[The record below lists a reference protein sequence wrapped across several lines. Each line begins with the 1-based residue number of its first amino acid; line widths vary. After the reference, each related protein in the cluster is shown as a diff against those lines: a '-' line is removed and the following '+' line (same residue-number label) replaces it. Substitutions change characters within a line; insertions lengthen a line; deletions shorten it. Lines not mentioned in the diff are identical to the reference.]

1 MFVFVARPFAYI
13 CKRSVTCVQGAEKSE
28 FCARFQSGVFLK
40 TQRQKKRGNSALFR
54 ILYDYYYSSKVI
66 LIMHGEVLSAR
77 SVNGATIVHVE
88 SVDGVRTVSG
98 GRILSNSSNSKS
110 KFKRERHDGTMD
122 IGDVADDEDEEE
134 DKERKAKRRVGEI
147 ATGMAKMRLML
158 TKGDESFGFTEGRRN
173 NNNNAG
179 GGGGL
184 NLTNDANEEKTV
196 GKGNTK
202 MMVKIRADMSKY
214 ANEDEV
220 WDEIDRAIRDV
231 HERDEES
238 LWACSVVRLQT
249 DVLNCVSLDKLFRLS
264 SRPMASAR
272 ARRLIALHVSGCRDK
287 AIGFG
292 RDLASSMANL
302 SMLREFSAVGTN
314 LGKAFITRF
323 AHVTHTLKH
332 LEVLKLSANKV
343 AEDIDACEALMN
355 AIENLQSVK
364 VLDLSQNYLG
374 ERGVRAVC
382 EGMVK
387 RRRRAIDQFG
397 KRPEGLKILNVSHDS
412 IGNNGALALAN
423 MFRAFPDEVSEKLDV
438 SFNGIFE
445 QGATA
450 LAEAMCSQSSGMR
463 SLRSFRRELDFRCNS
478 VGFEG
483 ACALAKCLD
492 GTRSLNLSN
501 NGIKDAGLKILA
513 RHLKTNFTVTH
524 FDARGNDIT
533 SDGAFYLADCLSE
546 NSTLLD
552 ISLDSNRLDD
562 RAAVDLAENLSS
574 NLATRLS
581 ILDLARNDIEDE
593 GGMRLANFLATNVS
607 IARLSLSSNR
617 LSAKGARACE
627 DIAGLRI
634 DVNWQ
639 K

>member
-1 MFVFVARPFAYI
+1 M
-13 CKRSVTCVQGAEKSE
+13 CVKGAEKSE

-40 TQRQKKRGNSALFR
+40 TQRKKRGNSALFR
-54 ILYDYYYSSKVI
+54 ILLLQLFIVL
-66 LIMHGEVLSAR
+66 LIMHGDVLSAR

-88 SVDGVRTVSG
+88 SVDGVRTMSG

-158 TKGDESFGFTEGRRN
+158 KSDESFGFTEGRRN
-173 NNNNAG
+173 NNNAG

-184 NLTNDANEEKTV
+184 NLVNDANEEKTV

-302 SMLREFSAVGTN
+302 PMLREFSAVGTN
-314 LGKAFITRF
+314 LGKAFIARF

-450 LAEAMCSQSSGMR
+450 LAETMCSQSSGMR

-562 RAAVDLAENLSS
+562 RAAGDFAENLSS

>member
-1 MFVFVARPFAYI
+1 MREFLCNDIKWKKNCSR
-13 CKRSVTCVQGAEKSE
+13 EK
-28 FCARFQSGVFLK
+28 L
-40 TQRQKKRGNSALFR
+40 QRKSKQKKA
-54 ILYDYYYSSKVI
+54 SKTRD
-66 LIMHGEVLSAR
+66 MHGDVL
-77 SVNGATIVHVE
+77 ATRNVDGSTIQYVE
-88 SVDGVRTVSG
+88 AVDGVQTAAAGGLRVSSSSAC
-98 GRILSNSSNSKS
+98 GR
-110 KFKRERHDGTMD
+110 KRREEEMMD
-122 IGDVADDEDEEE
+122 IVTNGKEEEE
-134 DKERKAKRRVGEI
+134 DFLHEEEEEERRTAKRRVGEI
-147 ATGMAKMRLML
+147 ASGMAKMRLMMAES
-158 TKGDESFGFTEGRRN
+158 GGSFGFTEGKRTTKADDVNAKMDVNENNGGN
-173 NNNNAG
+173 NNKRSEAKNA
-179 GGGGL
+179 
-184 NLTNDANEEKTV
+184 
-196 GKGNTK
+196 

-220 WDEIDRAIRDV
+220 WDEIDRAIRDE
-231 HERDEES
+231 HKQDEDA

-302 SMLREFSAVGTN
+302 PMLREFSAVGTN

-332 LEVLKLSANKV
+332 LEILKLSANKV

-355 AIENLQSVK
+355 AIENLASVK
-364 VLDLSQNYLG
+364 FLDLSQNYLG
-374 ERGVRAVC
+374 ERGMRAVC

-387 RRRRAIDQFG
+387 RRQRPIDQFG
-397 KRPEGLKILNVSHDS
+397 KRPEALKVLIVSHDS
-412 IGNNGALALAN
+412 IGNNGAVALAN
-423 MFRAFPDEVSEKLDV
+423 MFRTFPDEVSEKLDV

-450 LAEAMCSQSSGMR
+450 LAEAMCWQSSGMR
-463 SLRSFRRELDFRCNS
+463 SLRSFRRVLDFRCNS

-483 ACALAKCLD
+483 ASALAKCLD

-501 NGIKDAGLKILA
+501 NGIKDAGLKMLSK
-513 RHLKTNFTVTH
+513 HLKTNFTLTH
-524 FDARGNDIT
+524 FDVRGNEIT
-533 SDGAFYLADCLSE
+533 SDGAFYLAECLSE
-546 NSTLLD
+546 NSTLLE

-562 RAAVDLAENLSS
+562 RAAIDFAESLSS

-593 GGMRLANFLATNVS
+593 GGIRLANFLATNVS
-607 IARLSLSSNR
+607 LARLSLSSNR
-617 LSAKGARACE
+617 LSAKGARTCE

>member
-1 MFVFVARPFAYI
+1 
-13 CKRSVTCVQGAEKSE
+13 
-28 FCARFQSGVFLK
+28 
-40 TQRQKKRGNSALFR
+40 
-54 ILYDYYYSSKVI
+54 
-66 LIMHGEVLSAR
+66 
-77 SVNGATIVHVE
+77 
-88 SVDGVRTVSG
+88 
-98 GRILSNSSNSKS
+98 
-110 KFKRERHDGTMD
+110 MD
-122 IGDVADDEDEEE
+122 IVDVADDEEE

-158 TKGDESFGFTEGRRN
+158 TKGSGGGQSFGFTEGRRN
-173 NNNNAG
+173 TNAG

-184 NLTNDANEEKTV
+184 NLTNDANEDKT
-196 GKGNTK
+196 GKRNTTT

-231 HERDEES
+231 HKRDEDS

-302 SMLREFSAVGTN
+302 PMLREFSAVGTN

-382 EGMVK
+382 EGLLK
-387 RRRRAIDQFG
+387 RRRRPIDQFG

-412 IGNNGALALAN
+412 IENNGALALAN

-450 LAEAMCSQSSGMR
+450 LAEAMCSQSSGM
-463 SLRSFRRELDFRCNS
+463 RSFRRELDFRCNS

-562 RAAVDLAENLSS
+562 RAAINFVENLSS

>member
-1 MFVFVARPFAYI
+1 M
-13 CKRSVTCVQGAEKSE
+13 CVKGAEKSE
-28 FCARFQSGVFLK
+28 FCARFQSGIFLK
-40 TQRQKKRGNSALFR
+40 TQIQKRGNSALFR
-54 ILYDYYYSSKVI
+54 ILLLQLFIVL
-66 LIMHGEVLSAR
+66 LIMHGDVLSAR

-88 SVDGVRTVSG
+88 SVDGVRTMSG

-158 TKGDESFGFTEGRRN
+158 KGDESFGFTEGRRN
-173 NNNNAG
+173 NNNAG

-184 NLTNDANEEKTV
+184 NLVNDANEEKTV

-302 SMLREFSAVGTN
+302 PMLREFSAVGTN
-314 LGKAFITRF
+314 LGKAFVTRF

>member
-1 MFVFVARPFAYI
+1 M
-13 CKRSVTCVQGAEKSE
+13 CVNRKGSKSE
-28 FCARFQSGVFLK
+28 GILLAFSRADFFLTIFFFFVKKQTKKKGGTALSG
-40 TQRQKKRGNSALFR
+40 
-54 ILYDYYYSSKVI
+54 ILLLLLLI
-66 LIMHGEVLSAR
+66 IIIIMHGDVLSTR

-88 SVDGVRTVSG
+88 AVDGVQMT
-98 GRILSNSSNSKS
+98 GRIISSSNSK
-110 KFKRERHDGTMD
+110 FGGEKRERNDGTMD
-122 IGDVADDEDEEE
+122 IVDVADDEEE

-158 TKGDESFGFTEGRRN
+158 TKGSGGGQSFGFTEGRRN
-173 NNNNAG
+173 TNAG

-184 NLTNDANEEKTV
+184 NLTNDANEDKT
-196 GKGNTK
+196 GKRNTTT

-231 HERDEES
+231 HKRDEDS

-302 SMLREFSAVGTN
+302 PMLREFSAVGTN

-382 EGMVK
+382 EGMLK
-387 RRRRAIDQFG
+387 RRRRPIDQFG

-450 LAEAMCSQSSGMR
+450 LAEAMRSQSSGMR

-562 RAAVDLAENLSS
+562 RAAINFVENLSS

>member
-1 MFVFVARPFAYI
+1 M
-13 CKRSVTCVQGAEKSE
+13 CVKGAEKSE
-28 FCARFQSGVFLK
+28 FCARFQSGIFLK
-40 TQRQKKRGNSALFR
+40 TQIQKRGNSALFR
-54 ILYDYYYSSKVI
+54 ILYYYYSKVI
-66 LIMHGEVLSAR
+66 QIMHGDVLSAR

-88 SVDGVRTVSG
+88 SVDGVRTMSG

-158 TKGDESFGFTEGRRN
+158 KSDESFGFTEGRRN
-173 NNNNAG
+173 NNNAG

-184 NLTNDANEEKTV
+184 NLVNDANEEKTV

-302 SMLREFSAVGTN
+302 PMLREFSAVGTN

>member
-1 MFVFVARPFAYI
+1 M
-13 CKRSVTCVQGAEKSE
+13 CVNRKGSKSE
-28 FCARFQSGVFLK
+28 GILLAFSRADFFLTIFFFFVKKQTKKKGGTALSG
-40 TQRQKKRGNSALFR
+40 
-54 ILYDYYYSSKVI
+54 ILLLLLLLI
-66 LIMHGEVLSAR
+66 IIIMHGDVLSTR

-88 SVDGVRTVSG
+88 AVDGVQMT
-98 GRILSNSSNSKS
+98 GRIISSSNSK
-110 KFKRERHDGTMD
+110 FGGEKRERNDGTMD
-122 IGDVADDEDEEE
+122 IVDVADDEEE

-158 TKGDESFGFTEGRRN
+158 TKGSGGGQSFGFTEGRRN
-173 NNNNAG
+173 TNAG

-184 NLTNDANEEKTV
+184 NLTNDANEDKT
-196 GKGNTK
+196 GKRNTTT

-231 HERDEES
+231 HKRDEDS

-302 SMLREFSAVGTN
+302 PMLREFSAVGTN

-382 EGMVK
+382 EGLLK
-387 RRRRAIDQFG
+387 RRRRPIDQFG

-450 LAEAMCSQSSGMR
+450 LAEAMRSQSSGMR

-562 RAAVDLAENLSS
+562 RAAIDFAENLSS

>member
-1 MFVFVARPFAYI
+1 M
-13 CKRSVTCVQGAEKSE
+13 CVKGAEKSE
-28 FCARFQSGVFLK
+28 FCERFQRGFFLK
-40 TQRQKKRGNSALFR
+40 KQIKKRGNAARFR
-54 ILYDYYYSSKVI
+54 ILLLLLLIVI
-66 LIMHGEVLSAR
+66 LIMHGDVLSTR
-77 SVNGATIVHVE
+77 PVNGATIVRVE
-88 SVDGVRTVSG
+88 PVDGVRMS
-98 GRILSNSSNSKS
+98 GRIASNSSNSS
-110 KFKRERHDGTMD
+110 KFGDKRERNDGMMD
-122 IGDVADDEDEEE
+122 IGDVADDEDEE

-158 TKGDESFGFTEGRRN
+158 KGDESFGFTEGRRN
-173 NNNNAG
+173 NNNAG

-184 NLTNDANEEKTV
+184 NLVNDANEEKTV

-302 SMLREFSAVGTN
+302 PMLREFSAVGTN
-314 LGKAFITRF
+314 LGKAFVTRF

>member
-1 MFVFVARPFAYI
+1 MNFVRVFRAEFSL
-13 CKRSVTCVQGAEKSE
+13 KRREKKGGTLHSFE
-28 FCARFQSGVFLK
+28 
-40 TQRQKKRGNSALFR
+40 
-54 ILYDYYYSSKVI
+54 YYYYYYYSKVI
-66 LIMHGEVLSAR
+66 LIMHGDVLSAR

-88 SVDGVRTVSG
+88 SVDGVRTMSG

-173 NNNNAG
+173 NNNAG

-184 NLTNDANEEKTV
+184 NLVNDANEEKTV

-231 HERDEES
+231 HKRDEES

-302 SMLREFSAVGTN
+302 PMLREFSAVGTN

>member
-1 MFVFVARPFAYI
+1 M
-13 CKRSVTCVQGAEKSE
+13 CVKGAEKSE

-40 TQRQKKRGNSALFR
+40 KQRQKRGNSALFR
-54 ILYDYYYSSKVI
+54 ILYDYYYSKVI
-66 LIMHGEVLSAR
+66 LIMHGDVLSAR

-88 SVDGVRTVSG
+88 SVDGVRTMSG

-110 KFKRERHDGTMD
+110 KFKRERHDGTMMD

-158 TKGDESFGFTEGRRN
+158 KGDESFGFTEGRRN
-173 NNNNAG
+173 NNNAG

-184 NLTNDANEEKTV
+184 NLVNDANEEKTV

-231 HERDEES
+231 HKRDEES

-302 SMLREFSAVGTN
+302 PMLREFSAVGTN

-355 AIENLQSVK
+355 TIENLQSVK

>member
-1 MFVFVARPFAYI
+1 V
-13 CKRSVTCVQGAEKSE
+13 CVKGAEKSE
-28 FCARFQSGVFLK
+28 FCARFQSGIFLK
-40 TQRQKKRGNSALFR
+40 TQIQKRGNSALFR
-54 ILYDYYYSSKVI
+54 ILLLLLFIVL
-66 LIMHGEVLSAR
+66 LIMHGDVLSAR

-88 SVDGVRTVSG
+88 SVDGVRTMSG

-158 TKGDESFGFTEGRRN
+158 KGDESFGFTEGRRN
-173 NNNNAG
+173 NNNAG

-184 NLTNDANEEKTV
+184 NLVNDANEEKTV

-302 SMLREFSAVGTN
+302 PMLREFSAVGTN
-314 LGKAFITRF
+314 LGKAFIARF

>member
-1 MFVFVARPFAYI
+1 V
-13 CKRSVTCVQGAEKSE
+13 CVKGAEKSE
-28 FCARFQSGVFLK
+28 FCARFQSGIFLK
-40 TQRQKKRGNSALFR
+40 TQIQKRGNSALFR
-54 ILYDYYYSSKVI
+54 ILLLLLFIVI
-66 LIMHGEVLSAR
+66 LIMHGDVLSAR

-88 SVDGVRTVSG
+88 SVDGVRTMSG

-158 TKGDESFGFTEGRRN
+158 KGDESFGFTEGRRN
-173 NNNNAG
+173 NNNAG

-184 NLTNDANEEKTV
+184 NLVNDANEEKTV

-302 SMLREFSAVGTN
+302 PMLREFSAVGTN
-314 LGKAFITRF
+314 LGKAFVTRF

>member
-1 MFVFVARPFAYI
+1 M
-13 CKRSVTCVQGAEKSE
+13 CVKGAEKSE
-28 FCARFQSGVFLK
+28 FCARFQSGIFLK
-40 TQRQKKRGNSALFR
+40 TQIQKRGNSALFR
-54 ILYDYYYSSKVI
+54 ILLLLLFIVL
-66 LIMHGEVLSAR
+66 LIMHGDVLSAR

-88 SVDGVRTVSG
+88 SVDGVRTMSG

-158 TKGDESFGFTEGRRN
+158 KGDESFGFTEGRRN
-173 NNNNAG
+173 NNNAG

-184 NLTNDANEEKTV
+184 NLVNDANEEKTV

-302 SMLREFSAVGTN
+302 PMLREFSAVGTN
-314 LGKAFITRF
+314 LGKAFIARF

>member
-1 MFVFVARPFAYI
+1 M
-13 CKRSVTCVQGAEKSE
+13 CVKGAEKSE
-28 FCARFQSGVFLK
+28 FCERFQRGFFLK
-40 TQRQKKRGNSALFR
+40 KQIKKRGNAALFR
-54 ILYDYYYSSKVI
+54 GLLLLLLIVI
-66 LIMHGEVLSAR
+66 LIMHGDVLSTR
-77 SVNGATIVHVE
+77 PVYGATIVRVE
-88 SVDGVRTVSG
+88 PVDGVRMS
-98 GRILSNSSNSKS
+98 GRIASNSSNSS
-110 KFKRERHDGTMD
+110 KFGDKRERNDGMMD
-122 IGDVADDEDEEE
+122 IGDVADDDEEDK

-158 TKGDESFGFTEGRRN
+158 TKGSGGGGTSFGFTEGRRN
-173 NNNNAG
+173 NNAG

-184 NLTNDANEEKTV
+184 NLMNDANEEKTV
-196 GKGNTK
+196 GKGNTTNV
-202 MMVKIRADMSKY
+202 MVKIRADMSKY

-231 HERDEES
+231 HKRDEES

-302 SMLREFSAVGTN
+302 PMLREFSAVGTN
-314 LGKAFITRF
+314 LGKAFIARF

-382 EGMVK
+382 EGMLK
-387 RRRRAIDQFG
+387 RRRRPIDQFG

-562 RAAVDLAENLSS
+562 RAAIDLAENLSS

>member
-13 CKRSVTCVQGAEKSE
+13 CKSSVMCVKGAEKSE
-28 FCARFQSGVFLK
+28 FYARFQSGFFLK
-40 TQRQKKRGNSALFR
+40 TQRKKRGNSALFR
-54 ILYDYYYSSKVI
+54 ILLLLLFIVI
-66 LIMHGEVLSAR
+66 LIMHGDVLSAR

-88 SVDGVRTVSG
+88 SVDGVRTMSG

-158 TKGDESFGFTEGRRN
+158 KGDESFGFTEGRRN
-173 NNNNAG
+173 NNNAG

-184 NLTNDANEEKTV
+184 NLVNDANEEKTV

-302 SMLREFSAVGTN
+302 PMLREFSAVGTN
-314 LGKAFITRF
+314 LGKAFVTRF

>member
-1 MFVFVARPFAYI
+1 M
-13 CKRSVTCVQGAEKSE
+13 GA
-28 FCARFQSGVFLK
+28 
-40 TQRQKKRGNSALFR
+40 
-54 ILYDYYYSSKVI
+54 
-66 LIMHGEVLSAR
+66 
-77 SVNGATIVHVE
+77 
-88 SVDGVRTVSG
+88 VDGVQMT
-98 GRILSNSSNSKS
+98 GRIVSPSRSSS
-110 KFKRERHDGTMD
+110 KFGDKRERNDGMMD
-122 IGDVADDEDEEE
+122 IGDVADDEEE
-134 DKERKAKRRVGEI
+134 DKDKDRKAKRRVGEI

-158 TKGDESFGFTEGRRN
+158 TRGGGGGQSFGFSEGRRN
-173 NNNNAG
+173 NDAG

-184 NLTNDANEEKTV
+184 NLMNDANEEKTV
-196 GKGNTK
+196 GKGNTTN

-214 ANEDEV
+214 AHEDEV

-231 HERDEES
+231 HKRDEDS

-302 SMLREFSAVGTN
+302 PMLREFSAVGTN

-387 RRRRAIDQFG
+387 RRRRPIDQFG

-524 FDARGNDIT
+524 FEARGNDIT

-562 RAAVDLAENLSS
+562 RAAIDLSENLSS

>member
-1 MFVFVARPFAYI
+1 V
-13 CKRSVTCVQGAEKSE
+13 CVKGAEKSE
-28 FCARFQSGVFLK
+28 FCARFQSGIFLK
-40 TQRQKKRGNSALFR
+40 TQIQKRGNSALFR
-54 ILYDYYYSSKVI
+54 ILLLLLFIVL
-66 LIMHGEVLSAR
+66 LIMHGDVLSAR

-88 SVDGVRTVSG
+88 SVDGVRTMSG

-158 TKGDESFGFTEGRRN
+158 KGDESFGFTEGRRN
-173 NNNNAG
+173 NNNAG

-184 NLTNDANEEKTV
+184 NLVNDANEEKTV

-302 SMLREFSAVGTN
+302 PMLREFSAVGTN

>member
-1 MFVFVARPFAYI
+1 M
-13 CKRSVTCVQGAEKSE
+13 CVKGAEKSE
-28 FCARFQSGVFLK
+28 FCERFQRGFFLK
-40 TQRQKKRGNSALFR
+40 KQIKKRGNAALFR
-54 ILYDYYYSSKVI
+54 VLLLLLLIVI
-66 LIMHGEVLSAR
+66 LIMHGDVLSTR
-77 SVNGATIVHVE
+77 PVNGATIVRVE
-88 SVDGVRTVSG
+88 SVDGVRMS
-98 GRILSNSSNSKS
+98 GRIASNSSNSS
-110 KFKRERHDGTMD
+110 KFGDKRERNDGMMD
-122 IGDVADDEDEEE
+122 IGDVADDEDEE

-158 TKGDESFGFTEGRRN
+158 TKGDKSFGFTEGRRN
-173 NNNNAG
+173 NNAG

-184 NLTNDANEEKTV
+184 NLMNDANEEKTV

-231 HERDEES
+231 HKRDEES

-302 SMLREFSAVGTN
+302 PMLREFSAVGTN

>member
-1 MFVFVARPFAYI
+1 M
-13 CKRSVTCVQGAEKSE
+13 CVQGAEKSE
-28 FCARFQSGVFLK
+28 FCARFQSGIFLK
-40 TQRQKKRGNSALFR
+40 TQIQKRGNSALFR
-54 ILYDYYYSSKVI
+54 ILLLLLFIVI
-66 LIMHGEVLSAR
+66 LIMHGDVLSAR

-88 SVDGVRTVSG
+88 SVDGVRTMSG

-158 TKGDESFGFTEGRRN
+158 KGDESFGFTEGRRN
-173 NNNNAG
+173 NNNAG

-184 NLTNDANEEKTV
+184 NLVNDANEEKTV

-302 SMLREFSAVGTN
+302 PMLREFSAVGTN
-314 LGKAFITRF
+314 LGKAFVTRF

>member
-1 MFVFVARPFAYI
+1 M
-13 CKRSVTCVQGAEKSE
+13 CVKGAEKSE
-28 FCARFQSGVFLK
+28 FYARFQSGFFLK
-40 TQRQKKRGNSALFR
+40 TQRKKRGNSALFR
-54 ILYDYYYSSKVI
+54 ILLLLLFIVI
-66 LIMHGEVLSAR
+66 LIMHGDVLSAR

-88 SVDGVRTVSG
+88 SVDGVRTMSG

-158 TKGDESFGFTEGRRN
+158 KGDESFGFTEGRRN
-173 NNNNAG
+173 NNNAG

-184 NLTNDANEEKTV
+184 NLVNDANEEKTV

-302 SMLREFSAVGTN
+302 PMLREFSAVGTN
-314 LGKAFITRF
+314 LGKAFVTRF

>member
-1 MFVFVARPFAYI
+1 M
-13 CKRSVTCVQGAEKSE
+13 CVKGAEKSE

-40 TQRQKKRGNSALFR
+40 TQRKKRGNSALFR
-54 ILYDYYYSSKVI
+54 ILYDYYYSKVI
-66 LIMHGEVLSAR
+66 LIMHGDVLSAR

-88 SVDGVRTVSG
+88 SVDGVRTMSG

-110 KFKRERHDGTMD
+110 KFKRERHDGTMMD

-158 TKGDESFGFTEGRRN
+158 KGDESFGFTEGRRN
-173 NNNNAG
+173 NNNAG

-184 NLTNDANEEKTV
+184 NLVNDANEEKTV

-231 HERDEES
+231 HKRDEES

-302 SMLREFSAVGTN
+302 PMLREFSAVGTN

-355 AIENLQSVK
+355 TIENLQSVK

>member
-1 MFVFVARPFAYI
+1 
-13 CKRSVTCVQGAEKSE
+13 
-28 FCARFQSGVFLK
+28 
-40 TQRQKKRGNSALFR
+40 
-54 ILYDYYYSSKVI
+54 
-66 LIMHGEVLSAR
+66 MHGDVLSTR

-88 SVDGVRTVSG
+88 AVDGVQTT
-98 GRILSNSSNSKS
+98 GRIVSSSNSS
-110 KFKRERHDGTMD
+110 KFGDKRERNDDGMMD
-122 IGDVADDEDEEE
+122 IVDVEDEVEEE

-158 TKGDESFGFTEGRRN
+158 TQGGGGGKSFGFTEGRRN
-173 NNNNAG
+173 NDAV
-179 GGGGL
+179 GGL
-184 NLTNDANEEKTV
+184 NLMNDANEEKTV
-196 GKGNTK
+196 GKRNTT

-231 HERDEES
+231 HKRDEDS

-302 SMLREFSAVGTN
+302 PMLREFSAVGTN

-364 VLDLSQNYLG
+364 VIDLSQNYLG

-382 EGMVK
+382 EGMLK
-387 RRRRAIDQFG
+387 RRRRPIDQFG

-450 LAEAMCSQSSGMR
+450 LAEAMCSQSSGM
-463 SLRSFRRELDFRCNS
+463 RSFRRELDFRCNS

-546 NSTLLD
+546 NSMLLD

-562 RAAVDLAENLSS
+562 RAAIDLAENLSS

-593 GGMRLANFLATNVS
+593 GGMRLANFLSTNVS

>member
-1 MFVFVARPFAYI
+1 M
-13 CKRSVTCVQGAEKSE
+13 CVKGAEKSE
-28 FCARFQSGVFLK
+28 FCARFQSGIFLK
-40 TQRQKKRGNSALFR
+40 TQIQKRGNSALFR
-54 ILYDYYYSSKVI
+54 ILLLLLFIVI
-66 LIMHGEVLSAR
+66 LIMHGDVLSAR

-88 SVDGVRTVSG
+88 SVDGVRTMSG

-158 TKGDESFGFTEGRRN
+158 KGDESFGFTEGRRN
-173 NNNNAG
+173 NNNAG

-184 NLTNDANEEKTV
+184 NLVNDANEEKTV

-302 SMLREFSAVGTN
+302 PMLREFSAVGTN

>member
-1 MFVFVARPFAYI
+1 V
-13 CKRSVTCVQGAEKSE
+13 CVKGAEKSE
-28 FCARFQSGVFLK
+28 FCARFQSGIFLK
-40 TQRQKKRGNSALFR
+40 TQIQKRGNSALFR
-54 ILYDYYYSSKVI
+54 ILLLLLFIVI
-66 LIMHGEVLSAR
+66 LIMHGDVLSAR

-88 SVDGVRTVSG
+88 SVDGVRTMSG

-158 TKGDESFGFTEGRRN
+158 KGDESFGFTEGRRN
-173 NNNNAG
+173 NNNAG

-184 NLTNDANEEKTV
+184 NLVNDANEEKTV

-302 SMLREFSAVGTN
+302 PMLREFSAVGTN

>member
-1 MFVFVARPFAYI
+1 
-13 CKRSVTCVQGAEKSE
+13 
-28 FCARFQSGVFLK
+28 
-40 TQRQKKRGNSALFR
+40 
-54 ILYDYYYSSKVI
+54 
-66 LIMHGEVLSAR
+66 MHGDVLSTR
-77 SVNGATIVHVE
+77 SVNGATRIVHVGA
-88 SVDGVRTVSG
+88 VDGVQMT
-98 GRILSNSSNSKS
+98 GRIVSPSRSSS
-110 KFKRERHDGTMD
+110 KFGDKRERNDGMMD
-122 IGDVADDEDEEE
+122 IGDVADDEEEDK

-147 ATGMAKMRLML
+147 ATGMAKMQLML
-158 TKGDESFGFTEGRRN
+158 TRGGGGGQSFGFTEGRRN
-173 NNNNAG
+173 NDAG

-184 NLTNDANEEKTV
+184 NLMNDANEEKTV
-196 GKGNTK
+196 GKGNTTN

-214 ANEDEV
+214 AHEDEV

-231 HERDEES
+231 HKRDEDS

-302 SMLREFSAVGTN
+302 PMLREFSAVGTN

-387 RRRRAIDQFG
+387 RRRRPIDQFG

-524 FDARGNDIT
+524 FEARGNDIT

-562 RAAVDLAENLSS
+562 RAAIDLSENLSS

>member
-1 MFVFVARPFAYI
+1 
-13 CKRSVTCVQGAEKSE
+13 
-28 FCARFQSGVFLK
+28 
-40 TQRQKKRGNSALFR
+40 
-54 ILYDYYYSSKVI
+54 
-66 LIMHGEVLSAR
+66 MHGDVL
-77 SVNGATIVHVE
+77 ATRNVDGSTIQYVE
-88 SVDGVRTVSG
+88 AVDGVQTAAAGGLRVSSSSAC
-98 GRILSNSSNSKS
+98 GR
-110 KFKRERHDGTMD
+110 KRREEEMMD
-122 IGDVADDEDEEE
+122 IVTNGKEEEE
-134 DKERKAKRRVGEI
+134 DFLHEEEEEERRTAKRRVGEI
-147 ATGMAKMRLML
+147 ASGMAKMRLMMAES
-158 TKGDESFGFTEGRRN
+158 GGSFGFTEGKRTTKADDVNAKMDVNENNGGN
-173 NNNNAG
+173 NNKRSEAKNA
-179 GGGGL
+179 
-184 NLTNDANEEKTV
+184 
-196 GKGNTK
+196 

-220 WDEIDRAIRDV
+220 WDEIDRAIRDE
-231 HERDEES
+231 HKQDEDA

-302 SMLREFSAVGTN
+302 PMLREFSAVGTN

-332 LEVLKLSANKV
+332 LEILKLSANKV

-355 AIENLQSVK
+355 AIENLASVK
-364 VLDLSQNYLG
+364 FLDLSQNYLG
-374 ERGVRAVC
+374 ERGMRAVC

-387 RRRRAIDQFG
+387 RRQRPIDQFG
-397 KRPEGLKILNVSHDS
+397 KRPEALKVLIVSHNS
-412 IGNNGALALAN
+412 IGNNGAVALAN
-423 MFRAFPDEVSEKLDV
+423 MFQTFPDEVSEKLDV

-450 LAEAMCSQSSGMR
+450 LAEAMCWQSSGMR
-463 SLRSFRRELDFRCNS
+463 SLRSFRRVLDFRCNS

-483 ACALAKCLD
+483 ASALAKCLD

-501 NGIKDAGLKILA
+501 NGIKDAGLKMLSK
-513 RHLKTNFTVTH
+513 HLKTNFTLTH
-524 FDARGNDIT
+524 FDVRGNEIT
-533 SDGAFYLADCLSE
+533 SDGAFYLAECLSE
-546 NSTLLD
+546 NSTLLE

-562 RAAVDLAENLSS
+562 RAAIDFAESLSS

-593 GGMRLANFLATNVS
+593 GGIRLANFLATNVS
-607 IARLSLSSNR
+607 LARLSLSSNR
-617 LSAKGARACE
+617 LSAKGARTCE

>member
-1 MFVFVARPFAYI
+1 M
-13 CKRSVTCVQGAEKSE
+13 CVNRKGSKSE
-28 FCARFQSGVFLK
+28 GILLAFSRADFFLTIFFFFFKKQTKKKGGTALSG
-40 TQRQKKRGNSALFR
+40 
-54 ILYDYYYSSKVI
+54 ILLLLLLI
-66 LIMHGEVLSAR
+66 IIIIMHGDVLSTR

-88 SVDGVRTVSG
+88 AVDGVQMT
-98 GRILSNSSNSKS
+98 GRIISSSNSK
-110 KFKRERHDGTMD
+110 FGGEKRERNDGTMD
-122 IGDVADDEDEEE
+122 IVDVADDEEE

-158 TKGDESFGFTEGRRN
+158 TKGSGGGQSFGFTEGRRN
-173 NNNNAG
+173 TNAG

-184 NLTNDANEEKTV
+184 NLTNDANEDKT
-196 GKGNTK
+196 GKRNTTT

-231 HERDEES
+231 HKRDEDS

-302 SMLREFSAVGTN
+302 PMLREFSAVGTN

-382 EGMVK
+382 EGLLK
-387 RRRRAIDQFG
+387 RRRRPIDQFG

-450 LAEAMCSQSSGMR
+450 LAEAMRSQSSGMR

-562 RAAVDLAENLSS
+562 RAAINFVENLSS

>member
-1 MFVFVARPFAYI
+1 MSVFRPDFSL
-13 CKRSVTCVQGAEKSE
+13 KR
-28 FCARFQSGVFLK
+28 
-40 TQRQKKRGNSALFR
+40 RQKRGELHSFTR
-54 ILYDYYYSSKVI
+54 ILLI
-66 LIMHGEVLSAR
+66 LMIMHGDVLSTR

-88 SVDGVRTVSG
+88 AVDGVQTT
-98 GRILSNSSNSKS
+98 GRIVSSSNSS
-110 KFKRERHDGTMD
+110 KFGDKRERNDDGMMD
-122 IGDVADDEDEEE
+122 IVDVEDEDEEE

-158 TKGDESFGFTEGRRN
+158 TQGGGGGKSFGFTEGRRN
-173 NNNNAG
+173 NDAV
-179 GGGGL
+179 GGL
-184 NLTNDANEEKTV
+184 NLMNDANEEKTV
-196 GKGNTK
+196 GKGNTTK
-202 MMVKIRADMSKY
+202 IMVEIRADMSKY
-214 ANEDEV
+214 AHEDEV

-231 HERDEES
+231 HKRDEDS
-238 LWACSVVRLQT
+238 LWACYVVRLQT

-302 SMLREFSAVGTN
+302 PMLREFSAVGTN

-355 AIENLQSVK
+355 AVENLQSVK

-450 LAEAMCSQSSGMR
+450 LAEAMRSQSSGMR

-546 NSTLLD
+546 NSMLLD

-562 RAAVDLAENLSS
+562 RAAIDLAENLSS

-593 GGMRLANFLATNVS
+593 GGMRLANFLSTNVS

>member
-1 MFVFVARPFAYI
+1 M
-13 CKRSVTCVQGAEKSE
+13 CVKGAEKSE
-28 FCARFQSGVFLK
+28 FCARFQSGIFLK
-40 TQRQKKRGNSALFR
+40 TQIQKRGNSALFR
-54 ILYDYYYSSKVI
+54 ILYYYYSKVI
-66 LIMHGEVLSAR
+66 QIMHGDVLSAR

-88 SVDGVRTVSG
+88 SVDGVRTMSG

-158 TKGDESFGFTEGRRN
+158 KSDESFGFTEGRRN
-173 NNNNAG
+173 NNNAG

-184 NLTNDANEEKTV
+184 NLVNDANEEKTV

-302 SMLREFSAVGTN
+302 PMLREFSAVGTN
-314 LGKAFITRF
+314 LGKAFIARF

>member
-1 MFVFVARPFAYI
+1 
-13 CKRSVTCVQGAEKSE
+13 
-28 FCARFQSGVFLK
+28 
-40 TQRQKKRGNSALFR
+40 
-54 ILYDYYYSSKVI
+54 
-66 LIMHGEVLSAR
+66 MHGDVLSTR
-77 SVNGATIVHVE
+77 SVNGATRIVHVGA
-88 SVDGVRTVSG
+88 VDGVQMT
-98 GRILSNSSNSKS
+98 GRIVSPSRSSS
-110 KFKRERHDGTMD
+110 KFGDKRERNDGMMD
-122 IGDVADDEDEEE
+122 IGDVADDEEEDK

-147 ATGMAKMRLML
+147 ATGMAKMQLML
-158 TKGDESFGFTEGRRN
+158 TRGGGGGQSFGFTEGRRN
-173 NNNNAG
+173 NDAG

-184 NLTNDANEEKTV
+184 NLMNDANEEKTV
-196 GKGNTK
+196 GKGNTTN

-214 ANEDEV
+214 AHEDEV

-231 HERDEES
+231 HKRDEDS

-302 SMLREFSAVGTN
+302 PMLREFSAVGTN

-387 RRRRAIDQFG
+387 RRRRPIDQFG

-524 FDARGNDIT
+524 FEARGNDIT

>member
-1 MFVFVARPFAYI
+1 MNFVRVFRAEFSL
-13 CKRSVTCVQGAEKSE
+13 KRMK
-28 FCARFQSGVFLK
+28 R
-40 TQRQKKRGNSALFR
+40 KKRGNSVLFR
-54 ILYDYYYSSKVI
+54 ILYDYYYSKVL
-66 LIMHGEVLSAR
+66 LIMHGDVLSTR
-77 SVNGATIVHVE
+77 PVNGATIVRVE
-88 SVDGVRTVSG
+88 PVDGVRMS
-98 GRILSNSSNSKS
+98 GRIASNSSNSS
-110 KFKRERHDGTMD
+110 KFGDKRERNVGMMD
-122 IGDVADDEDEEE
+122 IGDVADDEDEE

-158 TKGDESFGFTEGRRN
+158 TKGDKSFGFSEGRRN

-184 NLTNDANEEKTV
+184 NLVNDANEEKTV

-231 HERDEES
+231 HKRDEES

-302 SMLREFSAVGTN
+302 PMLREFSAVGTN